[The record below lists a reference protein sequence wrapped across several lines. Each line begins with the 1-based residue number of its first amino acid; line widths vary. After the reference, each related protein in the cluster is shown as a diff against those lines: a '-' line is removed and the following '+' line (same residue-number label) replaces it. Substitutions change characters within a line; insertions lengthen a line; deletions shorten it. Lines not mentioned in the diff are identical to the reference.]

1 MHAWHLYIVRVHRRA
16 FGMDRDT
23 VSERLAEAGIGTS
36 VHFIPVHQLPYFRN
50 LLGWDAC
57 SELPAADQIFPQLL
71 SLPLYPGLS
80 DSDVDRVCEALAGLA
95 A

>member
-1 MHAWHLYIVRVHRRA
+1 
-16 FGMDRDT
+16 
-23 VSERLAEAGIGTS
+23 
-36 VHFIPVHQLPYFRN
+36 LPYFRN

-57 SELPAADQIFPQLL
+57 SELPAADQLFPQLL